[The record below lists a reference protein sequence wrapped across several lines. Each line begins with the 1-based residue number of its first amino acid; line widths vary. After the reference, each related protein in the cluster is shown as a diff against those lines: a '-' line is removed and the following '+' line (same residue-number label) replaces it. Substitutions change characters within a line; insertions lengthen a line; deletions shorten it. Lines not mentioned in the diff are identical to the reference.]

1 MIPAAIRASF
11 AINILEDKDKQ
22 LLLLKRPPTAKLG
35 AGLWGFPAGHIEEGE
50 TPLACS
56 KRELYEEIGPGHEV
70 KLLKSLGPIRDTFY
84 GGIYEITLFHYRWEG
99 GEVVLN
105 KEHTAFAW
113 VTRDAYRE
121 FAVMDGIDEDI
132 AYFDIWPR
140 SFLNPDKLP
149 RGQSS
154 A

>member
-84 GGIYEITLFHYRWEG
+84 GGMYEITLFHYRWEG

-113 VTRDAYRE
+113 VTRDTYRE

>member
-1 MIPAAIRASF
+1 MIPAAIAAYF

-84 GGIYEITLFHYRWEG
+84 GGMYEITLFHYRWEG

>member
-84 GGIYEITLFHYRWEG
+84 GGMYEITLFHYRWEG

-113 VTRDAYRE
+113 VSRNAYRE